1 MYLQTNTLNYKIY
14 LVKFVNVS
22 SNAQHQESNVLGV
35 LKQIMKYRSLGPKKK
50 SYGMKSECLSVSQQK
65 ANIKVQ
71 STTLFQLLSVGI

>member
-50 SYGMKSECLSVSQQK
+50 ILWNEK
-65 ANIKVQ
+65 
-71 STTLFQLLSVGI
+71 

>member
-65 ANIKVQ
+65 ATLKYKVQ
-71 STTLFQLLSVGI
+71 PFFSFYL